1 MLSIMHKSGLLAG
14 LCVETVVGCRSER
27 HRLSKD
33 IPSVYALS
41 IWYELDERGAVP
53 GMCTSLPLSRSVLGP
68 PCRPATRE
76 SVISPHG

>member
-1 MLSIMHKSGLLAG
+1 MHKSVLVAG

-41 IWYELDERGAVP
+41 IWYELYERGAVP
-53 GMCTSLPLSRSVLGP
+53 GMCTSLPLCHGQFLDHPVVL
-68 PCRPATRE
+68 
-76 SVISPHG
+76 PHENH